1 MDCLRWAVT
10 VFQYMNITDFS
21 QVYNLIL
28 MILIDSLTKGVI
40 SGYGDKPFTYES
52 EKLFSTYWMKLATV
66 EFYKKS

>member
-1 MDCLRWAVT
+1 
-10 VFQYMNITDFS
+10 
-21 QVYNLIL
+21 